1 MTGFKDYFSTQ
12 SKAYGR
18 FRPQYPEE
26 LYKYLSELCEDHV
39 LAWDCATGT
48 GQAAR
53 GLSGYFNNV
62 VATDASA
69 AQIENAQGPGNVVF
83 QSSFAE
89 KSGLAAQSVDI
100 ITVAQALHWF
110 DLGGFYREARRVLKP
125 NAVLAVWTYNL
136 LEVGEENIDLIIKR
150 FDEDIVGEYWPEER
164 QLVRDNYAAID
175 FPFDEAS
182 TAASI
187 PEFNMTILWS
197 LDDLMGYLATWSSVV
212 AYKAAKGSDP
222 LREVYSEFCDVWGSP
237 NDKKGDKKN
246 IKWPLSFKIGRV

>member
-1 MTGFKDYFSTQ
+1 MTEFKDYFSTQ

-26 LYKYLSELCEDHV
+26 LYEYLSGICEGHD

-69 AQIENAQGPGNVVF
+69 AQIENTQGPGNVVF
-83 QSSFAE
+83 HRGLAE

-110 DLGGFYREARRVLKP
+110 DLDGFYREVKRVLKP

-136 LEVGEENIDLIIKR
+136 LEVAEDDIDRIIKK
-150 FDEDIVGEYWPEER
+150 FDEDIIGTYWPDER
-164 QLVRDNYAAID
+164 QLVRDNYAAMA
-175 FPFDEAS
+175 FPFDETDSA
-182 TAASI
+182 I
-187 PEFNMTILWS
+187 PEFNMTMLWS
-197 LDDLMGYLATWSSVV
+197 LDDLMGYLATWSSVL
-212 AYKAAKGSDP
+212 AYKTARGEDP
-222 LREVYSEFCDVWGSP
+222 LREVHSDLYDVWGSP

>member
-26 LYKYLSELCEDHV
+26 LYEYLSGLCEDHE

-48 GQAAR
+48 GQAAG
-53 GLSGYFNNV
+53 GLSDYFNNV

-69 AQIENAQGPGNVVF
+69 TQIENTQGPGNVVF
-83 QSSFAE
+83 QSGFAE

-110 DLGGFYREARRVLKP
+110 DLDGFYREARRVLKP

-150 FDEDIVGEYWPEER
+150 FDEEIVGEYWPEER

-175 FPFDEAS
+175 FPFNEEGR
-182 TAASI
+182 AASI
-187 PEFNMTILWS
+187 PEFNMTMRWS
-197 LDDLMGYLATWSSVV
+197 LDDLMGYLATWSSVA
-212 AYKAAKGSDP
+212 AYKAAKGCDP
-222 LREVYSEFCDVWGSP
+222 LREIYSDLCAVWGAA
-237 NDKKGDKKN
+237 NNKKN